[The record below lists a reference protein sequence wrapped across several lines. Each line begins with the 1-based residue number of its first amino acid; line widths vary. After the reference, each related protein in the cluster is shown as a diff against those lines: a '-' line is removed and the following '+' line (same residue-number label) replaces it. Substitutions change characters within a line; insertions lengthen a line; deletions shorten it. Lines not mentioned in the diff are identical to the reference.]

1 MRKLLLATPGFPR
14 SHGNDYQDSD
24 SELILD
30 LLQLRGP
37 PFRIALTA
45 SLPPTSAAQ
54 SRNFHT

>member
-30 LLQLRGP
+30 LLQVN
-37 PFRIALTA
+37 
-45 SLPPTSAAQ
+45 SAKA
-54 SRNFHT
+54 TGL